1 MSETEIK
8 QEIKRRKAEF
18 RRQQSALPFAEKV
31 RIAFALSRRREVF
44 KRAKL
49 VEVSP
54 TNVLEKT
61 G

>member
-8 QEIKRRKAEF
+8 QEINRRKAEF
-18 RRQQSALPFAEKV
+18 RRQQAALPFVEKV

-49 VEVSP
+49 VEDSP
-54 TNVLEKT
+54 TIILEKT
-61 G
+61 K